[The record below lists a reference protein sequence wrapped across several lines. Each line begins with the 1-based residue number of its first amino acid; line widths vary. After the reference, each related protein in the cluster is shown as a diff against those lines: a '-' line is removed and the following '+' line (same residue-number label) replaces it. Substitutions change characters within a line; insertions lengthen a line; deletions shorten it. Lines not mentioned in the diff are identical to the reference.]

1 MLSLQSHN
9 YTLMKKV
16 FASLYLIVF
25 LLVGCIP
32 LDDDSAMDIPEVI
45 VPDTPTP
52 TPQGQPIPIITA
64 EVTPCENG
72 FAGQY
77 PCSNYNLINWVSLPS
92 LGSVFANDNWG
103 WTDPETG
110 KEYVLQGLKN
120 GVAFLDISDPAAI
133 RYIGKL
139 PTASDESTWRD
150 IKVYHNHAYIV
161 SEAVNHGLQVFD
173 LTRLRN
179 QTEFQTFT
187 ADAVLNTF
195 SRAHNIAINEDS
207 GFAYVIGARTNGA
220 AYYSGGP
227 VFIDINTPS
236 EPKEIG
242 GYAGSSYTHD
252 AHIVTYQGP
261 DPDYQGREILFG
273 SNSDGGENNKVVVL
287 DVTDKTNPRLISET
301 TYGNGGYT
309 HQGWVDPNQRFF
321 YLGDELDEI
330 RYGNNT
336 RTLVFDMS
344 DLDNPALHHT
354 YDGVTAAIDH
364 NGYVK
369 GDAFFISNYTAGFR
383 EIDISGIEQGR
394 MQEVGFFDT
403 YPQNNNA
410 SFDGVWNVY
419 PFFNSGIIAISD
431 SNRGLFL
438 VQKSN

>member
-1 MLSLQSHN
+1 
-9 YTLMKKV
+9 MKKKIT
-16 FASLYLIVF
+16 SLYLFAF
-25 LLVGCIP
+25 LLVGCTP
-32 LDDDSAMDIPEVI
+32 LDDDSTMDIPEVI

-72 FAGQY
+72 FAGEY

-103 WTDPETG
+103 WTDPVTG

-150 IKVYHNHAYIV
+150 IKVYSNHAYIV
-161 SEAVNHGLQVFD
+161 SEAAAHGLQVFD

-179 QTEFQTFT
+179 QTEFQTFF

-207 GFAYVIGARTNGA
+207 GFAYVVGARKNSA

-227 VFIDINTPS
+227 VFIDINTPAM
-236 EPKEIG
+236 PQEIG
-242 GYAGSSYTHD
+242 GYEGSSYTHD
-252 AHIVTYQGP
+252 AHIVSYQGP
-261 DPDYQGREILFG
+261 DVDYQGREILFG
-273 SNSDGGENNKVVVL
+273 SNSDGGENNKVVIV
-287 DVTDKTNPRLISET
+287 DVTNKDNPRLISET

-309 HQGWVDPNQRFF
+309 HQGWVDPDQRFF

-344 DLDNPALHHT
+344 DLDNPILYYT

-364 NGYVK
+364 NAYVK
-369 GDAFFISNYTAGFR
+369 
-383 EIDISGIEQGR
+383 E
-394 MQEVGFFDT
+394 
-403 YPQNNNA
+403 
-410 SFDGVWNVY
+410 
-419 PFFNSGIIAISD
+419 NS
-431 SNRGLFL
+431 LFYFKL
-438 VQKSN
+438 YRRFSRD

>member
-1 MLSLQSHN
+1 
-9 YTLMKKV
+9 MKKKIT
-16 FASLYLIVF
+16 SLYLFAF
-25 LLVGCIP
+25 LLVGCTP
-32 LDDDSAMDIPEVI
+32 LDDDSTMDIPEVI

-72 FAGQY
+72 FAGEY

-103 WTDPETG
+103 WTDPVTG

-150 IKVYHNHAYIV
+150 IKVYSNHAYIV
-161 SEAVNHGLQVFD
+161 SEAAAHGLQVFD

-179 QTEFQTFT
+179 QTEFQTFF

-207 GFAYVIGARTNGA
+207 GFAYVVGARKNSA

-227 VFIDINTPS
+227 VFIDINTPAM
-236 EPKEIG
+236 PQEIG
-242 GYAGSSYTHD
+242 GYEGSSYTHD
-252 AHIVTYQGP
+252 THIVSYQGP
-261 DPDYQGREILFG
+261 DVDYQGREILFG
-273 SNSDGGENNKVVVL
+273 SNSDGGENNKVVIV
-287 DVTDKTNPRLISET
+287 DVTNKDNPRLISET

-309 HQGWVDPNQRFF
+309 HQGWVDPDQRFF

-344 DLDNPALHHT
+344 DLDNPVLHYT
-354 YDGVTAAIDH
+354 YNGVTAAIDH
-364 NGYVK
+364 NAYVK
-369 GDAFFISNYTAGFR
+369 DNSLFISNYTAGFR
-383 EIDISGIEQGR
+383 EIDISGIVESQ

-419 PFFNSGIIAISD
+419 PFFESGLIAISD

-438 VQKSN
+438 VKKSN

>member
-1 MLSLQSHN
+1 MLSLRLN
-9 YTLMKKV
+9 KNILMKKV
-16 FASLYLIVF
+16 FTLLYLLVF
-25 LLVGCIP
+25 LWVGCTSTG
-32 LDDDSAMDIPEVI
+32 DDDAMDIPEVT
-45 VPDTPTP
+45 VPED
-52 TPQGQPIPIITA
+52 PIPDPEGQAIPVFRQ

-72 FAGQY
+72 FAGEY
-77 PCSNYNLINWVSLPS
+77 PCSNYTLVNHISLAN

-103 WTDPETG
+103 WTDPDSG

-120 GVAFLDISDPAAI
+120 GVAFLDISDPAAV

-139 PTASDESTWRD
+139 LTASEESTWRD
-150 IKVYHNHAYIV
+150 IKVYSDHAYVV
-161 SEAVNHGLQVFD
+161 SEALDHGLQVFD

-187 ADAVLNTF
+187 PDAVLNTF
-195 SRAHNIAINEDS
+195 SRAHNLAINEAT
-207 GFAYVIGARTNGA
+207 GFAYVIGARANGA

-227 VFIDINTPS
+227 VFIDISSPATPQ
-236 EPKEIG
+236 EVG
-242 GYAGSSYTHD
+242 GYGGSSYTHD

-287 DVTDKTNPRLISET
+287 DVTDKTAPRLISET

-309 HQGWVDPNQRFF
+309 HQGWVDPDQRFF

-344 DLDNPALHHT
+344 DLDQPVLHHT
-354 YDGVTAAIDH
+354 YEGVTAAIDH

-369 GDAFFISNYTAGFR
+369 DDALFISNYTAGFR
-383 EIDISGIEQGR
+383 EIDISDVENQN

-403 YPQNNNA
+403 YPENNNA

-419 PFFNSGIIAISD
+419 PFFDSGLLAISD
-431 SNRGLFL
+431 SDRGLFL

>member
-1 MLSLQSHN
+1 LNKSI
-9 YTLMKKV
+9 LMKKV
-16 FASLYLIVF
+16 FTLLYFLAV
-25 LLVGCIP
+25 LLVACTP
-32 LDDDSAMDIPEVI
+32 LDDDSAMDIPEVT
-45 VPDTPTP
+45 VPEDPIP
-52 TPQGQPIPIITA
+52 DPQGQPIPVFTA
-64 EVTPCENG
+64 EVTPCEGG
-72 FAGQY
+72 FAGEY
-77 PCSNYNLINWVSLPS
+77 PCSNYNLVNRISLAN
-92 LGSVFANDNWG
+92 LGTNFANDNWG
-103 WTDPETG
+103 WTDPESG
-110 KEYVLQGLKN
+110 KEYVLQGLNN
-120 GVAFLDISDPAAI
+120 GVAFIDISDPAEM

-139 PTASDESTWRD
+139 PTASEESTWRD
-150 IKVYHNHAYIV
+150 IKVHSNHAYVV
-161 SEAVNHGLQVFD
+161 SEAPDHGLQVFD

-179 QTEFQTFT
+179 QTEFQTFSPG
-187 ADAVLNTF
+187 AVLNTF
-195 SRAHNIAINEDS
+195 SSAHNIAINES
-207 GFAYVIGARTNGA
+207 TGYAYVIGARANGA

-227 VFIDINTPS
+227 VFIDINAPAAPQ
-236 EPKEIG
+236 EVG
-242 GYAGSSYTHD
+242 GYGGSSYTHD

-287 DVTDKTNPRLISET
+287 DVTDKSVPRLISET

-309 HQGWVDPNQRFF
+309 HQGWVDPDQRFF

-344 DLDNPALHHT
+344 DLDNPVLHFI
-354 YDGVTAAIDH
+354 YEGVTAAIDH

-369 GDAFFISNYTAGFR
+369 DDALFISNYTAGFR
-383 EIDISGIEQGR
+383 EIDISDIANKN

-403 YPQNNNA
+403 YPENNNA

-431 SNRGLFL
+431 SDRGLFL

>member
-1 MLSLQSHN
+1 
-9 YTLMKKV
+9 MKKV

-25 LLVGCIP
+25 LLVGCAP

-52 TPQGQPIPIITA
+52 TPQGQPIPVITA

-150 IKVYHNHAYIV
+150 IKVYSNHAYIV

-207 GFAYVIGARTNGA
+207 GFAYVIGARTNDA

>member
-1 MLSLQSHN
+1 
-9 YTLMKKV
+9 MKKKIT
-16 FASLYLIVF
+16 SLYLFAF
-25 LLVGCIP
+25 LLVGCTP
-32 LDDDSAMDIPEVI
+32 LDDDSTMDIPEVI

-72 FAGQY
+72 FAGEY

-103 WTDPETG
+103 WTDPVTG

-150 IKVYHNHAYIV
+150 IKVYSNHTYIV
-161 SEAVNHGLQVFD
+161 SEASGHGLQVFD

-179 QTEFQTFT
+179 QTEFQTFF

-207 GFAYVIGARTNGA
+207 GFAYVVGARKNSA

-227 VFIDINTPS
+227 VFIDINTPAM
-236 EPKEIG
+236 PQEIG
-242 GYAGSSYTHD
+242 GYEGSSYTHD
-252 AHIVTYQGP
+252 THIVSYQGP
-261 DPDYQGREILFG
+261 DVDYQGREILFG
-273 SNSDGGENNKVVVL
+273 SNSDGGENNKVVIV
-287 DVTDKTNPRLISET
+287 DVTNKDNPRLISET

-309 HQGWVDPNQRFF
+309 HQGWVDPDQRFF

-344 DLDNPALHHT
+344 DLDNPVLHYT

-364 NGYVK
+364 NAYVK
-369 GDAFFISNYTAGFR
+369 DNSLFISNYTAGFR
-383 EIDISGIEQGR
+383 EIDISGIVESQ

-419 PFFNSGIIAISD
+419 PFFESGLIAISD

-438 VQKSN
+438 VKKSN

>member
-1 MLSLQSHN
+1 
-9 YTLMKKV
+9 MKKKIT
-16 FASLYLIVF
+16 SLYLFAF
-25 LLVGCIP
+25 LLVGCTP
-32 LDDDSAMDIPEVI
+32 LDDDSTMDIPEVI

-72 FAGQY
+72 FAGEY

-103 WTDPETG
+103 WTDPVTG

-150 IKVYHNHAYIV
+150 IKVYSNHAYIV
-161 SEAVNHGLQVFD
+161 SEAAAHGLQVFD

-179 QTEFQTFT
+179 QTEFQTFF

-207 GFAYVIGARTNGA
+207 GFAYVVGARKNSA

-227 VFIDINTPS
+227 VFIDINTPAM
-236 EPKEIG
+236 PQEIG
-242 GYAGSSYTHD
+242 GYEGSSYTHD
-252 AHIVTYQGP
+252 THIVSYQGP
-261 DPDYQGREILFG
+261 DVDYQGREILFG
-273 SNSDGGENNKVVVL
+273 SNSDGGENNKVVIV
-287 DVTDKTNPRLISET
+287 DVTNKDNPRLISET

-309 HQGWVDPNQRFF
+309 HQGWVDPDQRFF

-344 DLDNPALHHT
+344 DLDNPVLHYT

-364 NGYVK
+364 NAYVK
-369 GDAFFISNYTAGFR
+369 DNSLFISNYTAGFR
-383 EIDISGIEQGR
+383 EIDISGIVESQ

-419 PFFNSGIIAISD
+419 PFFESGLIAISD

-438 VQKSN
+438 VKKSN

>member
-1 MLSLQSHN
+1 
-9 YTLMKKV
+9 MKKV
-16 FASLYLIVF
+16 FSSLYLIVF

-32 LDDDSAMDIPEVI
+32 LDDDSTIDIPEVI
-45 VPDTPTP
+45 VPETPTP

-64 EVTPCENG
+64 EVTQCENG

-150 IKVYHNHAYIV
+150 IKVYRNHAYIV
-161 SEAVNHGLQVFD
+161 SEAAAHGLQVFD

-179 QTEFQTFT
+179 QIEFQTFT

-195 SRAHNIAINEDS
+195 SSAHNIAINEDS
-207 GFAYVIGARTNGA
+207 GFAYVVGARKNSA

-227 VFIDINTPS
+227 VFIDINTPAM
-236 EPKEIG
+236 PQEIG
-242 GYAGSSYTHD
+242 GYGGSSYTHD

-261 DPDYQGREILFG
+261 DPDHQGREILFG
-273 SNSDGGENNKVVVL
+273 SNSDGGENNKVIVV
-287 DVTDKTNPRLISET
+287 DVTNKTNPRLISET

-309 HQGWVDPNQRFF
+309 HQGWVDPDQRFF

-344 DLDNPALHHT
+344 DLDNPVLNYT

-364 NGYVK
+364 NAYVK
-369 GDAFFISNYTAGFR
+369 DNSLFISNYTAGFR
-383 EIDISGIEQGR
+383 EIDVSGIIEGQ

-403 YPQNNNA
+403 YPANNNA

-419 PFFNSGIIAISD
+419 PFFDSGLIAISD

>member
-1 MLSLQSHN
+1 M
-9 YTLMKKV
+9 
-16 FASLYLIVF
+16 
-25 LLVGCIP
+25 VGCIP

-52 TPQGQPIPIITA
+52 TPQGQPIPVITA

-150 IKVYHNHAYIV
+150 IKVYSNHAYIV

>member
-1 MLSLQSHN
+1 
-9 YTLMKKV
+9 MKKKITSLCL
-16 FASLYLIVF
+16 FAF
-25 LLVGCIP
+25 LLVGCTP
-32 LDDDSAMDIPEVI
+32 LDDDSTMDIPEVI

-72 FAGQY
+72 FAGEY

-92 LGSVFANDNWG
+92 LRSVFANDNWG
-103 WTDPETG
+103 WTDPVTG

-150 IKVYHNHAYIV
+150 IKVYSNHAYIV
-161 SEAVNHGLQVFD
+161 SEAAAHGLQVFD
-173 LTRLRN
+173 LTHLRN
-179 QTEFQTFT
+179 QTEFQTFF

-207 GFAYVIGARTNGA
+207 GFAYVVGARKNSA

-227 VFIDINTPS
+227 VFIDINTPAM
-236 EPKEIG
+236 PQEIG
-242 GYAGSSYTHD
+242 GYEGSSYTHD
-252 AHIVTYQGP
+252 AHVVSYQGP
-261 DPDYQGREILFG
+261 DVDYQGREILFG
-273 SNSDGGENNKVVVL
+273 SNSDGGENNKVVIV
-287 DVTDKTNPRLISET
+287 DVTNKDNPRLISET

-309 HQGWVDPNQRFF
+309 HQGWFDPDQRFF

-344 DLDNPALHHT
+344 DLDNPILYYT

-364 NGYVK
+364 NAYVK
-369 GDAFFISNYTAGFR
+369 ENSLFISNYTAGFR
-383 EIDISGIEQGR
+383 EIDISGIVESQ

-419 PFFNSGIIAISD
+419 PFFESGLIAISD

-438 VQKSN
+438 VKKSN

>member
-1 MLSLQSHN
+1 
-9 YTLMKKV
+9 MKKV

-25 LLVGCIP
+25 LLMGCVP
-32 LDDDSAMDIPEVI
+32 LDDDSAMDIPDVI
-45 VPDTPTP
+45 IPDDPVIAP
-52 TPQGQPIPIITA
+52 EGQTIPVITA

-72 FAGQY
+72 FAGEY
-77 PCSNYNLINWVSLPS
+77 PCSNYNMVNRISLAN
-92 LGSVFANDNWG
+92 LGTSFANDNWG

-150 IKVYHNHAYIV
+150 IKVYRNYAYIV

-236 EPKEIG
+236 EPQEIG

-273 SNSDGGENNKVVVL
+273 SNSDGGENNKIVVL

-309 HQGWVDPNQRFF
+309 HQGWVDPDQRFF

>member
-1 MLSLQSHN
+1 
-9 YTLMKKV
+9 MKKKI
-16 FASLYLIVF
+16 ASLYLFAF
-25 LLVGCIP
+25 LLVGCTP
-32 LDDDSAMDIPEVI
+32 LDDDSTMDIPEVI

-72 FAGQY
+72 FAGEY

-103 WTDPETG
+103 WTDPVTG

-150 IKVYHNHAYIV
+150 IKVYSNHTYIV
-161 SEAVNHGLQVFD
+161 SEASGHGLQVFD

-179 QTEFQTFT
+179 QTEFQTFF

-207 GFAYVIGARTNGA
+207 GFAYVVGARKNSA

-227 VFIDINTPS
+227 VFIDINTPTM
-236 EPKEIG
+236 PQEIG
-242 GYAGSSYTHD
+242 GYEGSSYTHD
-252 AHIVTYQGP
+252 THIVSYQGP
-261 DPDYQGREILFG
+261 DVDYQGREILFG
-273 SNSDGGENNKVVVL
+273 SNSDGGENNKVVIV
-287 DVTDKTNPRLISET
+287 DVTNKDNPRLISET

-309 HQGWVDPNQRFF
+309 HQGWVDPDQRFF

-344 DLDNPALHHT
+344 DLDNPVLHYT

-364 NGYVK
+364 NAYVK
-369 GDAFFISNYTAGFR
+369 DNSLFISNYTAGFR
-383 EIDISGIEQGR
+383 EIDISGIVESQ

-419 PFFNSGIIAISD
+419 PFFESGLIAISD

-438 VQKSN
+438 VKKSN

>member
-1 MLSLQSHN
+1 M
-9 YTLMKKV
+9 
-16 FASLYLIVF
+16 
-25 LLVGCIP
+25 VGCIP

-52 TPQGQPIPIITA
+52 TPQGQPIPVITA

-150 IKVYHNHAYIV
+150 IKVYSNHAYIV

-187 ADAVLNTF
+187 ADDVLNTF

>member
-1 MLSLQSHN
+1 MLCLQSHN

-25 LLVGCIP
+25 LLVGCAP

-52 TPQGQPIPIITA
+52 TPQGQPIPVITA

-150 IKVYHNHAYIV
+150 IKVYSNHAYIV

-207 GFAYVIGARTNGA
+207 GFAYVIGARTNDA

>member
-1 MLSLQSHN
+1 M
-9 YTLMKKV
+9 
-16 FASLYLIVF
+16 
-25 LLVGCIP
+25 VGCAP

-52 TPQGQPIPIITA
+52 TPQGQPIPVITA

-150 IKVYHNHAYIV
+150 IKVYSNHAYIV

-207 GFAYVIGARTNGA
+207 GFAYVIGARTNDA